1 MNNQVIV
8 NTGDLRKITNN
19 LIKEKN
25 EIMDLYNESLKDI
38 LTTSQK
44 ELFKSKEDIVGISDE
59 LKKLFTRFDS
69 DISELTNLLLTKII
83 PEYENLSVEI
93 KELFNKT
100 FASELGNLLDI
111 NK

>member
-8 NTGDLRKITNN
+8 NTGDLKKITNN

-44 ELFKSKEDIVGISDE
+44 ELIKSKEDIVGISDE

>member
-44 ELFKSKEDIVGISDE
+44 ELIKSKEDIVGISDE